1 METYNI
7 FLELIQNS
15 FLVQRKATNESKK
28 ERKKKLF
35 NSVFGLILIYILY
48 NLPYFTN
55 TENII
60 KVFTFN
66 WMPNIATW
74 FFITMACVKIL
85 CFNLDK
91 RKGIALLITS
101 IAIITWMHYA
111 FLDNQNYLLKSV
123 CMALPFYVIGYLCNK
138 YLPPY
143 LQVYATISKKIHI
156 IGFVVLLVTFLLF
169 LSNYIGRVDM
179 YTGTYKYS
187 MIAYILIALAGCC
200 IPFGIAKCLTLQHA
214 FIYYTSRCTGFIV
227 GTHMIV
233 CSLLTRLHLNDTFLQ
248 GLICSVIML
257 FAYYPFCKIV
267 YTRFPFLIGKIKFIK

>member
-1 METYNI
+1 M
-7 FLELIQNS
+7 
-15 FLVQRKATNESKK
+15 
-28 ERKKKLF
+28 
-35 NSVFGLILIYILY
+35 
-48 NLPYFTN
+48 
-55 TENII
+55 
-60 KVFTFN
+60 
-66 WMPNIATW
+66 
-74 FFITMACVKIL
+74 
-85 CFNLDK
+85 
-91 RKGIALLITS
+91 
-101 IAIITWMHYA
+101 
-111 FLDNQNYLLKSV
+111 
-123 CMALPFYVIGYLCNK
+123 
-138 YLPPY
+138 
-143 LQVYATISKKIHI
+143 
-156 IGFVVLLVTFLLF
+156 VLLVTFLLF

-200 IPFGIAKCLTLQHA
+200 IPFEIAKCLTLQHA